1 MARTGRVDVC
11 VCVDGSENENERV
24 CDDGD
29 AHCLIDALA
38 NHCENERGAQ
48 CARHALLAL
57 LVRVWLLA
65 RAASF
70 ALLCYSS

>member
-11 VCVDGSENENERV
+11 VCVDGSGNERV

-29 AHCLIDALA
+29 AHCLNDALA

-48 CARHALLAL
+48 CALLVLLVL

-65 RAASF
+65 RVASF
-70 ALLCYSS
+70 ARLCYSG